1 MRVNSLFGLT
11 VKLICI
17 LPIYQ
22 FWFWVKEDYSL
33 NCGTPCIIYFYTF
46 VQKRKKKRKEALYHL
61 CLYIYTKKG
70 KIKEKKEGLYH
81 DTRLLGHM
89 AARKKAGGPSS
100 AFLAGGPPPH
110 LSSPLLMAP
119 AAASATR
126 TESESK
132 TRQDAQDKRWL
143 QTLSEPELVR
153 RSFFLASFPP
163 NLSGM
168 QHRLIALL

>member
-70 KIKEKKEGLYH
+70 KIKEKKEALYH

-100 AFLAGGPPPH
+100 PFLAGGPPPH
-110 LSSPLLMAP
+110 LSSPLLSSWRPPPPPPPGQSRRARRGKMH
-119 AAASATR
+119 
-126 TESESK
+126 K
-132 TRQDAQDKRWL
+132 T
-143 QTLSEPELVR
+143 
-153 RSFFLASFPP
+153 
-163 NLSGM
+163 SGGFKPSPSPSS
-168 QHRLIALL
+168 